1 MDSRFSVG
9 EVAYYDDHK
18 GEVLAIRPSTA
29 RVGSYNV
36 QVAWSTG
43 VVSWVWESDLLTEQ
57 EYDELNGCN
66 GICLSGADLG
76 LPEYGGIAYAHPD
89 CPEHGDPIPE
99 DSDEY
104 VCSPGEA
111 EDLRY
116 VREEDI
122 AS

>member
-1 MDSRFSVG
+1 MTT
-9 EVAYYDDHK
+9 ADD
-18 GEVLAIRPSTA
+18 E
-29 RVGSYNV
+29 
-36 QVAWSTG
+36 
-43 VVSWVWESDLLTEQ
+43 
-57 EYDELNGCN
+57 CN

-76 LPEYGGIAYAHPD
+76 VPEYGGVAYAHPD